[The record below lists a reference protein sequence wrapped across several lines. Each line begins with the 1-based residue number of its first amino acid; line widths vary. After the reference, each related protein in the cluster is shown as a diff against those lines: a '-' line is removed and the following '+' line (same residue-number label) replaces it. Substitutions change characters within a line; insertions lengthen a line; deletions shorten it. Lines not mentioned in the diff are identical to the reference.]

1 MRLNQAYVLTNPDRT
16 SSALPSASVGEDENV
31 KQFYEQSTPTQQLQL
46 GRQCERN
53 DETYDYIN

>member
-1 MRLNQAYVLTNPDRT
+1 MRPMLWPIMIGLSNQLNQTYVPTNPDRT

-31 KQFYEQSTPTQQLQL
+31 KQ
-46 GRQCERN
+46 CERN